1 MKLEQR
7 IGHIATIICLL
18 VFLLSCRMGY
28 WLLIRGEALDA
39 LNPRHVAIAQ
49 ATAVSAF
56 TPTSTPTPTA
66 TPTLTPSPGPSPTP
80 SLTPTPT
87 ETATPT
93 ITPTPTIDLALI
105 QRGAIYDRNG
115 RILAQDLPA
124 DNGGFQRVYAEPS
137 LAHVLGYLSG
147 LRRGVSG
154 IEATFDETL
163 MGLARAEGRQPE
175 AGDEVFL
182 TIDSRVQREVA
193 AALEGQVGAIVV
205 LDGRSGAV
213 LGMASSPT
221 FDPHRILDRDYLRY
235 LEDCPGT
242 PDCRQALLNRAT
254 QSLYIPGS
262 TWKTVPLI
270 AALDTGQVAPDTVF
284 DFGEPRR
291 DANGRI
297 YYVYRVNGFEIIDPN
312 HPERRLNLVRSYAV
326 SANAAFARIGDEMPP
341 EVMVDYAARLGFDHA
356 NNLHPPIE
364 IAASAAR
371 LATNPQ
377 DIFTNNPLRAS
388 TAIGQGEL
396 LASPLSMAQ
405 IVMAVINNGN
415 IPRPHLVSTVRDP
428 SGNILTEVPA
438 GFWLTNTM
446 QPETAVQV
454 RGMMVET
461 VRNGSGFRAAVSG
474 LTVGGKTG
482 TAQLGSGEP
491 PHAWFIGFAEDG
503 QRSVVIAV
511 IVENGGEG
519 SQVAAPIFARVANV
533 ALRHFG
539 EPVD

>member
-1 MKLEQR
+1 
-7 IGHIATIICLL
+7 
-18 VFLLSCRMGY
+18 
-28 WLLIRGEALDA
+28 
-39 LNPRHVAIAQ
+39 
-49 ATAVSAF
+49 
-56 TPTSTPTPTA
+56 
-66 TPTLTPSPGPSPTP
+66 
-80 SLTPTPT
+80 
-87 ETATPT
+87 
-93 ITPTPTIDLALI
+93 
-105 QRGAIYDRNG
+105 
-115 RILAQDLPA
+115 
-124 DNGGFQRVYAEPS
+124 
-137 LAHVLGYLSG
+137 
-147 LRRGVSG
+147 
-154 IEATFDETL
+154 
-163 MGLARAEGRQPE
+163 
-175 AGDEVFL
+175 
-182 TIDSRVQREVA
+182 
-193 AALEGQVGAIVV
+193 
-205 LDGRSGAV
+205 
-213 LGMASSPT
+213 
-221 FDPHRILDRDYLRY
+221 
-235 LEDCPGT
+235 
-242 PDCRQALLNRAT
+242 
-254 QSLYIPGS
+254 
-262 TWKTVPLI
+262 
-270 AALDTGQVAPDTVF
+270 
-284 DFGEPRR
+284 
-291 DANGRI
+291 
-297 YYVYRVNGFEIIDPN
+297 
-312 HPERRLNLVRSYAV
+312 
-326 SANAAFARIGDEMPP
+326 
-341 EVMVDYAARLGFDHA
+341 MVDYAARLSFDHT
-356 NNLHPPIE
+356 NNLLPPIE